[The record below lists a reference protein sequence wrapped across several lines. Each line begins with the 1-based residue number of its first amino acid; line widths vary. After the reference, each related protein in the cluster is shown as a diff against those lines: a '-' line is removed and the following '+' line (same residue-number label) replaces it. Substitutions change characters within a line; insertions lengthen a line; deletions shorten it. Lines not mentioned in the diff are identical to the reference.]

1 MDVLYF
7 LVLPFL
13 AKIICLD
20 TTVLGIDTI
29 SVVKIR
35 YNGNFSNIIATMDIV
50 TSMMLMHCLIGIHSN
65 NYRK

>member
-13 AKIICLD
+13 AKIILD

-29 SVVKIR
+29 SVVNKS
-35 YNGNFSNIIATMDIV
+35 GTMDIFQ
-50 TSMMLMHCLIGIHSN
+50 T
-65 NYRK
+65 